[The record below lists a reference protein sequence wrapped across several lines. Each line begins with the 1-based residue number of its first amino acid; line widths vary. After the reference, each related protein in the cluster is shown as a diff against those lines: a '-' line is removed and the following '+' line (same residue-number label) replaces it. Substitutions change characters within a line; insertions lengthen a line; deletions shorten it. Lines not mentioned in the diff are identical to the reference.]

1 MQIKLIISLILA
13 LLLVIFAIQNPTV
26 VNIKFLGWQT
36 GEIHLIIIILSAV
49 LIGALLGT
57 ILGWPKHKEL
67 KEKLKQKD
75 QKNNHIDY

>member
-1 MQIKLIISLILA
+1 MQIKLIISLVLA
-13 LLLVIFAIQNPTV
+13 LLLVIFAVQNPTT

-36 GEIHLIIIILSAV
+36 GEIHLIIVILLAV

-57 ILGWPKHKEL
+57 ILGWPKHREL

-75 QKNNHIDY
+75 QGKHINY